1 MEITSKDYP
10 GEVFIKGDDFGK
22 VSFIKNAKGAV
33 YYGLDVGELKI
44 SGGKIYVNGHLSG
57 QFGNHFLFFPNY
69 RAFELNQKNYLIE
82 EKVID
87 SGVYVERVLC
97 DGRTVAEVE
106 YQGYSRVLLK
116 EKHGWVKVSGYTKDH
131 YLGCLLSLFY
141 FEKEIRPSENG

>member
-10 GEVFIKGDDFGK
+10 GEVFIEGGDFGR
-22 VSFIKNAKGAV
+22 VSFIKDAKGAT

-44 SGGKIYVNGHLSG
+44 SGGKIYVDGNLSG
-57 QFGNHFLFFPNY
+57 QFGNQFLFFPNY
-69 RAFELNQKNYLIE
+69 REFELNQKNYLIE

-87 SGVYVERVLC
+87 SGVCIERVLC

-106 YQGYSRVLLK
+106 YQGYSRTLL
-116 EKHGWVKVSGYTKDH
+116 EEEHGWVKVSRYTKDH
-131 YLGCLLSLFY
+131 YLGCLLLLFY